1 MHTKIK
7 HWEPDQPLPKYAD
20 RDTCA
25 SIVSHLLF
33 PVMPRTIATW
43 PLVAR
48 RPNRSVVYEVSE
60 VLEFAKHK
68 FNQATAYKQGL

>member
-25 SIVSHLLF
+25 SIVSHFHF
-33 PVMPRTIATW
+33 PVMLRTIATW
-43 PLVAR
+43 PLVSR
-48 RPNRSVVYEVSE
+48 RPNRNVVYVVDE
-60 VLEFAKHK
+60 VLSFA
-68 FNQATAYKQGL
+68 T

>member
-1 MHTKIK
+1 MSDNAIRWK
-7 HWEPDQPLPKYAD
+7 PDQPLPKYAD

-25 SIVSHLLF
+25 SIVSHFHF

-48 RPNRSVVYEVSE
+48 RPNRCVVYEVSE
-60 VLEFAKHK
+60 VLEIAKQK
-68 FNQATAYKQGL
+68 FNQATDYKQG

>member
-7 HWEPDQPLPKYAD
+7 HWKPDQPLPKYAD

-25 SIVSHLLF
+25 SIVSHFHF

-48 RPNRSVVYEVSE
+48 RPNRCVVYEVSE
-60 VLEFAKHK
+60 VLEIAKQK
-68 FNQATAYKQGL
+68 FNQATAYKQG